1 MYMKGTTRSLLLDF
15 KLCSQYAMNSVHIF
29 LRKHEIDL
37 SYHPAM
43 QFLGI
48 RTKDCVSCYRDIC
61 FSLFGACS
69 IHNNQEM
76 EKGVL
81 CGMDEGNAWTQWST
95 IQL

>member
-1 MYMKGTTRSLLLDF
+1 MTKIKKKVTRNTGVDVYEGDHSLTAARF
-15 KLCSQYAMNSVHIF
+15 QTVQSVCNEFSTYF

-37 SYHPAM
+37 SNHPAM

-48 RTKDCVSCYRDIC
+48 RTKDCVSRYRDIC

-81 CGMDEGNAWTQWST
+81 C
-95 IQL
+95 